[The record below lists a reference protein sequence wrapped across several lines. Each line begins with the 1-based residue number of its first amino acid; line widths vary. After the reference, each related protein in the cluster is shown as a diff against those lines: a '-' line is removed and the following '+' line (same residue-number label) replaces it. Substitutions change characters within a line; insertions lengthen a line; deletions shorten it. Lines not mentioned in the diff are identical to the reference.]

1 MQLFPAFTCLALFLW
16 AGFGLARR
24 LLPNEGVDVQLP
36 LGCSFSLALLEVLP
50 ALAALVL
57 GFRMPAVLISSAAVL
72 VIGCWAWWIQPAWHK
87 GALRPFLCCTLP
99 LWLFSIRLLFTH
111 ELYLKNGAYY
121 TGQSCYGDLPMHLA
135 FIKSIAVQGSFPP
148 EYPLLAG
155 QTLFGYPFLCESVSS
170 VFLVLGAGLKLA
182 CMLPQIVALF
192 AVFGMGWQL
201 ARRVLGGHV
210 GKACLAYVLFFL
222 GSGFGFVYFLGGE
235 VGNFTRIFTAFYETP
250 TNYVEENVRWVNPI
264 ADLLIPQRATLFGWA
279 TLFAC
284 LYLLYRFA
292 FEREHRLWAPLALL
306 AGTLPL
312 VHTHS
317 LLALVLI
324 SAVWLVYA
332 VVSGPRA
339 VKALLPWFGYAG
351 LAGALCLPQ
360 LFGVI
365 FRQTSTGHNFLRF
378 HFNWANDG
386 DPYLW
391 FYIKNIGL
399 VYLLLIPA
407 FLLASK
413 ALRWMYGGGL
423 LILLVSEFIL
433 FQPNPYDNNKLLFV
447 WHLLGCI
454 LAADFLW
461 EFLAGLR
468 SRRAAALLGSCLVFL
483 GTFGSIL
490 TLGREAVSQYQQFD
504 ETGIAVAAFVDE
516 NASAD
521 ALFLTGTQHLN
532 PVVSLAGRDI
542 VCGSSLYVYYHGMDY
557 AAQLQAVKE
566 LYEAPSEALL
576 AQWGIDYVM
585 ISGWERSDYTVDEA
599 FYAQYYPVWY
609 QNGSYTIYQITEAS

>member
-1 MQLFPAFTCLALFLW
+1 M
-16 AGFGLARR
+16 
-24 LLPNEGVDVQLP
+24 
-36 LGCSFSLALLEVLP
+36 
-50 ALAALVL
+50 
-57 GFRMPAVLISSAAVL
+57 
-72 VIGCWAWWIQPAWHK
+72 
-87 GALRPFLCCTLP
+87 
-99 LWLFSIRLLFTH
+99 
-111 ELYLKNGAYY
+111 
-121 TGQSCYGDLPMHLA
+121 
-135 FIKSIAVQGSFPP
+135 
-148 EYPLLAG
+148 
-155 QTLFGYPFLCESVSS
+155 
-170 VFLVLGAGLKLA
+170 
-182 CMLPQIVALF
+182 
-192 AVFGMGWQL
+192 
-201 ARRVLGGHV
+201 
-210 GKACLAYVLFFL
+210 
-222 GSGFGFVYFLGGE
+222 
-235 VGNFTRIFTAFYETP
+235 
-250 TNYVEENVRWVNPI
+250 
-264 ADLLIPQRATLFGWA
+264 
-279 TLFAC
+279 
-284 LYLLYRFA
+284 
-292 FEREHRLWAPLALL
+292 ALL

-324 SAVWLVYA
+324 SAVWLMYA
-332 VVSGPRA
+332 VFSGPHT
-339 VKALLPWFGYAG
+339 VKALLPWCGYAG
-351 LAGALCLPQ
+351 LAGVLCLPQ

-468 SRRAAALLGSCLVFL
+468 NRRAAALLGSCLVFL

-599 FYAQYYPVWY
+599 FYAQHYPVWY